1 MGIAHSLQWL
11 RFKRTLTLPVS
22 DFDLKG
28 RFPLVHLAAGAGMGT
43 GKRTRISVSTNLV
56 RTGKKKTSFN
66 NRIFIWPLIK
76 KYLADIN
83 TCKTCH

>member
-28 RFPLVHLAAGAGMGT
+28 RFPLVHLAAG
-43 GKRTRISVSTNLV
+43 
-56 RTGKKKTSFN
+56 
-66 NRIFIWPLIK
+66 P
-76 KYLADIN
+76 
-83 TCKTCH
+83 

>member
-28 RFPLVHLAAGAGMGT
+28 RFPFVHLAAETGMGT
-43 GKRTRISVSTNLV
+43 GKRTRKSVSTKFGLN
-56 RTGKKKTSFN
+56 GKEKNK
-66 NRIFIWPLIK
+66 L
-76 KYLADIN
+76 
-83 TCKTCH
+83 